1 VESNRPGPQ
10 APTGWNPDSLGGTQ
24 LGSCWL
30 EDPLSISSMGAVFL
44 ARQERPHRYVAV
56 KVIHRQ
62 LAADPAAWALFL
74 ARFQREADATAALDH
89 ANIVPIYEFGETGD
103 LAYLVMPYLPDGSLA
118 TRLEQHGPLPLP
130 TTLLAVEQVAAAL
143 DYAHARGIVHRDVKP
158 SNMLLHPDGRVLLAD
173 FGIARPLH
181 LPVSE
186 AESSSGSGGSG
197 GLDAAAS
204 ASDGTLTQAG
214 SAMGT
219 PEFMAPEQVRGGSI
233 TPATDTYAL
242 GIATY
247 ELLGGQ
253 TPFAG
258 ANVPTILLRQ
268 VTAPPPPLQSL
279 RSDLPARVE
288 EVVFWALAKDP
299 ADRPAS
305 PGAFARALRAAVE
318 TSSSSPGTGGWP
330 AQLAAAS
337 VTGQNWREEAR
348 YSSGRHPASPDHTV
362 DMPPGAMPP
371 VVKPEFAVDEDP
383 AGDTTLGRPDLPIAY
398 GGAWPE
404 VARYGSGGAGGG
416 RAGSRRAPLWP
427 TPRPP
432 DASKLNTGQAAVVGL
447 AISCVALVILS
458 ALLITSIHSAL
469 GSAPGGAPATATSFS
484 APPGQSTVTPAPT
497 STQLPPTATITPSPV
512 PTTDTTPISGD
523 SSLSVSPTQ
532 VTFGCP
538 SPQSQTVQL
547 SNTGPSEVLWTARTS
562 VGQPGTAIS
571 ISPASGSLPA
581 GRSQS
586 VTLTESSASPN
597 STSQGTILFVVDTG
611 QATGNPAQVTYTISA
626 CNGAG

>member
-1 VESNRPGPQ
+1 VESNGPGPQ

-24 LGSCWL
+24 LGSCRL
-30 EDPLSISSMGAVFL
+30 EDPLSIGSMGAVFL

-62 LAADPAAWALFL
+62 LASDPAAWALFL

-118 TRLEQHGPLPLP
+118 TRLEQQGPLPLP
-130 TTLLAVEQVAAAL
+130 HTLLAIEQVAAAL

-181 LPVSE
+181 LPAYDV
-186 AESSSGSGGSG
+186 ESPLGSGGSAG
-197 GLDAAAS
+197 PDADAS
-204 ASDGTLTQAG
+204 ADRSTLTQAG
-214 SAMGT
+214 TAMGT
-219 PEFMAPEQVRGGSI
+219 PEYMAPEQVRGGLI

-253 TPFAG
+253 TPFAA

-268 VTAPPPPLQSL
+268 VATPPPPLRSL

-305 PGAFARALRAAVE
+305 AGAYARALRAAVE
-318 TSSSSPGTGGWP
+318 ASPASLGTGGWP
-330 AQLAAAS
+330 AQLAAAAS
-337 VTGQNWREEAR
+337 TTGQKLRDEAR
-348 YSSGRHPASPDHTV
+348 YSSGRHPASVNLTM
-362 DMPPGAMPP
+362 DMPPA
-371 VVKPEFAVDEDP
+371 VEPEFMVDEYP

-404 VARYGSGGAGGG
+404 VARYGNKDGGHT
-416 RAGSRRAPLWP
+416 GSRRAPLWP
-427 TPRPP
+427 TPGPAEAR
-432 DASKLNTGQAAVVGL
+432 KLSTGQVALVGL
-447 AISCVALVILS
+447 AVSCVALVIMS
-458 ALLITSIHSAL
+458 ALLIGSIHSAL
-469 GSAPGGAPATATSFS
+469 GNAPGGGPATATSFS
-484 APPGQSTVTPAPT
+484 APPGHPTVTPAPT
-497 STQLPPTATITPSPV
+497 NTAAPTATVNPSPA
-512 PTTDTTPISGD
+512 PTADTTPISGD
-523 SSLSVSPTQ
+523 NWLAVSPSQ
-532 VTFGCP
+532 ITFSCP
-538 SPQSQTVQL
+538 SPQSQTVEL
-547 SNTGPSEVLWTARTS
+547 SNTGPSDVFWTAS
-562 VGQPGTAIS
+562 ASGGQPGTTIS
-571 ISPASGSLPA
+571 IEPTSGSLPA
-581 GRSQS
+581 GGSWT
-586 VTLTESSASPN
+586 VTITESSANLS
-597 STSQGTILFVVDTG
+597 SSHGTILFVVNSG
-611 QATGNPAQVTYTISA
+611 QSTGNPSQVPYTISA
-626 CNGAG
+626 CTGGG